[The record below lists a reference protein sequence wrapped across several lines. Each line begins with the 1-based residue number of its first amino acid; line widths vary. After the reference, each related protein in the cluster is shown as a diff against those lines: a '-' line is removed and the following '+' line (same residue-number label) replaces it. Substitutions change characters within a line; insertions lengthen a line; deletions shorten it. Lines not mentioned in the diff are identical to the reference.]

1 MTIIFSI
8 TRQASECAI
17 IDFLEDSSDEVFHST
32 KDTSPLRFSDCVW
45 RNLEPFHD
53 LSFLSPF
60 YLMFVEIT
68 VVKYLTWTV
77 ENATT
82 LICLILC
89 IKTVFK

>member
-1 MTIIFSI
+1 MISMSMLAVGMMSGGRMRTSTAIRKKTSGTAIFVES
-8 TRQASECAI
+8 
-17 IDFLEDSSDEVFHST
+17 L
-32 KDTSPLRFSDCVW
+32 FSDCVW
-45 RNLEPFHD
+45 RNLEPFHG